1 MVSTFRFGEFE
12 LNLRAEVLTKSG
24 VRVRLASQPLKLLA
38 LLVRRTGELVT
49 REDICQALWTNG
61 SVVEFDQAVNQYI
74 RQLRAALGDNRES
87 PLYIETAPRRGYR
100 FIAPVSTEAGTSI
113 ATTSRQPDYEGQR
126 DQPVQAIGAT
136 ADIAAIPV
144 GAAAVVASRSPSKS
158 SRAILLSAMAVLIAG
173 VALIAVAHLSH
184 AMDDRSQALRVE
196 ASRRAGAAPAPVPG
210 SLASASRAAYL
221 KGKFF
226 FNQSTPEG
234 FQKACGYFQRAL
246 DADPTYAVAYKGMAD
261 CYMALSSAGLATAD
275 EAMPKAK
282 VMARKAIDLDD
293 SLAEGHM
300 ALGVIHLNYDWD
312 WPAAR
317 AELERAIALAPAN
330 IDAHFGMAAYYRV
343 VGQVDAAARELKWV
357 QALDPV
363 LAKTYHNLGWLYVSA
378 GRYEDAGAELQK
390 CVELAPNNPYA
401 HFGLF
406 MAYDHTGKHALAMSE
421 LQQFLSLQKETEI
434 AKIVAQTYR
443 SAGYAR
449 ARRHFFEL
457 NSAAYVQRHFVA
469 YQIAGDYALLGEK
482 QRALDYLEQ
491 AYREHSNHMTHLKVD
506 SYFDGVR
513 NEPRFQQ
520 LMRQMS
526 LTDEQL
532 APRSRALAAA
542 NR

>member
-1 MVSTFRFGEFE
+1 MVRTFRFGEFE

-24 VRVRLASQPLKLLA
+24 VRVRLAGQPLKLLA
-38 LLVRRTGELVT
+38 LLVRRAGELVT
-49 REDICQALWTNG
+49 REDIRQALWTNG
-61 SVVEFDQAVNQYI
+61 SVVDFDHAVNQYI
-74 RQLRAALGDNRES
+74 RQLRSALGDNRES
-87 PLYIETAPRRGYR
+87 PLYIDTAPRRGYR
-100 FIAPVSTEAGTSI
+100 FIAPVSAEAETSI
-113 ATTSRQPDYEGQR
+113 ATTPLQPEYEGQR
-126 DQPVQAIGAT
+126 DRPSQAIGAT
-136 ADIAAIPV
+136 ADIAAIPAGTLAV
-144 GAAAVVASRSPSKS
+144 GASRS
-158 SRAILLSAMAVLIAG
+158 RAVLLSVMAVLIAG
-173 VALIAVAHLSH
+173 VALIAVVHLSQ
-184 AMDDRSQALRVE
+184 AMDNRSQAPRVE
-196 ASRRAGAAPAPVPG
+196 ASRQAGAAPASVPG
-210 SLASASRAAYL
+210 SLTSESRAAYL
-221 KGKFF
+221 KGKYF
-226 FNQSTPEG
+226 FNQSTTEG

-246 DADPTYAVAYKGMAD
+246 DADPAYAVAYKGMAD
-261 CYMALSSAGLATAD
+261 CFMALSSAGLATAG

-282 VMARKAIDLDD
+282 VMARKAIELDD

-300 ALGVIHLNYDWD
+300 ALGIIHLNYDWD

-317 AELERAIALAPAN
+317 AEFQRAISLEPSN

-343 VGQVDAAARELKWV
+343 VGQVDAAARELRWV

-406 MAYDHTGKHALAMSE
+406 MAYHHTGKHALGMSE
-421 LQQFLSLQKETEI
+421 LQQFLTLQNETEI
-434 AKIVAQTYR
+434 AKNIAQTYR
-443 SAGYAR
+443 STGYAR
-449 ARRHFFEL
+449 ARRQFFEL
-457 NSAAYVQRHFVA
+457 NSAAYVQRHFLA

-482 QRALDYLEQ
+482 LRALDYLEQ

-506 SYFDGVR
+506 SYFDSVR

-520 LMRQMS
+520 LMRQMR

-532 APRSRALAAA
+532 AQGSQDLAAV